1 MNANGRNA
9 PAATPMWGVYG
20 KDREHNNHLIKTFN
34 TKADANA
41 YVAAEQPKES
51 SPSEGGLRFYV
62 EALTAMHG
70 GRRHPKAA
78 QKWTTT
84 GRKVTL
90 KDGSKRTLYKSS
102 SKPGELRIRR
112 MATRAGQ
119 TIATSVKP
127 PR

>member
-1 MNANGRNA
+1 
-9 PAATPMWGVYG
+9 MWGVYG
-20 KDREHNNHLIKTFN
+20 KDREHNNHLIKTLN

-119 TIATSVKP
+119 TIATYVKP